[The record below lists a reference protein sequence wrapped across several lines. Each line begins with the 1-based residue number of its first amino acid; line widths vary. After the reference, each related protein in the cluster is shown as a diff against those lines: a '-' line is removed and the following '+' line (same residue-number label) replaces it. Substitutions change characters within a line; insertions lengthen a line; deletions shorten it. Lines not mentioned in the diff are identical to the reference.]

1 MTEQTQ
7 KAVIYARVS
16 SAAQLA
22 KGDGLASQTTHCRE
36 YAKYQG
42 YEVIEVFHD
51 NMSGGAADRPAMKSL
66 LAFLKKRKSETVV
79 IIDDINRFSRDVLV
93 HWQLRALLS
102 EAGGKLE
109 SPSMEF
115 GDDSDSILREN
126 LLASVSQH
134 QRQKNGEQT
143 KNRMRARLMNGY
155 WVFAAPLGMKY
166 EKVSGHGN
174 LLVRDEPVASYIQE
188 AIEGFAAGRFETQGE
203 VKRYLES
210 CPAFPKDFPD
220 GTIRFEV
227 VARIMRRIHY
237 AGYLEHPEWGVDLRK
252 GHHQGLV
259 SLETWQAAQDR
270 IDGAKRAPVR
280 KDINADFPLRGFVLC
295 NDCNNPLTA
304 NWSKSKTGKKHPY
317 YLCFTKG
324 CKSHRKSIRRDVLEE
339 AFSGYLQALQPS
351 ETLLTL
357 TKAMFKN
364 VWDQRAEQAQAGLVS
379 LKREVKQIE
388 KQIDSLLD
396 RIVDTT
402 IPSVA
407 AAYEKRL
414 ARLEQ
419 DKLVA
424 QEKLGK
430 TAQPS
435 HSFEQLFELACAF
448 LANPWKLWESGQ
460 LTLQRTVLK
469 LTFVERISYCRKT
482 GLRTPKTTLPFKVLE
497 GFTSRNSE
505 MAETKGFEPSRRVT
519 AYSLSRGAPSTT
531 RPRLRW
537 RFYELTLGET
547 SILSCKF
554 CKTRNLLFSLD
565 FVVFHQ
571 GTWFVGRKLS
581 ILRLSGIRIGTK

>member
-1 MTEQTQ
+1 MTEQSQ
-7 KAVIYARVS
+7 EAVIYARVS

-42 YEVIEVFHD
+42 YEVVEVFHD

-79 IIDDINRFSRDVLV
+79 VIDDINRFSRDVLV

-155 WVFAAPLGMKY
+155 WVFSAPLGMKY

-174 LLVRDEPVASYIQE
+174 LLVRDEPIASYIQE
-188 AIEGFAAGRFETQGE
+188 AIEGFASGRFETQGE
-203 VKRYLES
+203 VKRYLEG
-210 CPAFPKDFPD
+210 CPEFPKDHPD

-237 AGYLEHPEWGVDLRK
+237 AGYLERPEWGVDLRK
-252 GHHQGLV
+252 GHHKGLV

-280 KDINADFPLRGFVLC
+280 KDVNADFPLRGFVLC

-324 CKSHRKSIRRDVLEE
+324 CESHRKSIRRDVLED
-339 AFSGYLQALQPS
+339 AFTGYLRALQPS
-351 ETLLTL
+351 ETLLAL

-364 VWDQRAEQAQAGLVS
+364 IWDQRAEQAQAGMVS
-379 LKREVKQIE
+379 LKREVTKIE
-388 KQIDSLLD
+388 KQIDGLLD
-396 RIVDTT
+396 RIVDASM
-402 IPSVA
+402 PSVVS
-407 AAYEKRL
+407 AYEKRL

-430 TAQPS
+430 TAEPA

-448 LANPWKLWESGQ
+448 LASPWKLWESGQ

-469 LTFVERISYCRKT
+469 LAFAERITYCRKT
-482 GLRTPKTTLPFKVLE
+482 GLRTPETTLPFKVLG
-497 GFTSRNSE
+497 GFTGHKCE
-505 MAETKGFEPSRRVT
+505 MAETKGFEPSRPFR

-531 RPRLRW
+531 RPRLR
-537 RFYELTLGET
+537 
-547 SILSCKF
+547 
-554 CKTRNLLFSLD
+554 
-565 FVVFHQ
+565 
-571 GTWFVGRKLS
+571 
-581 ILRLSGIRIGTK
+581 